1 MVKLMV
7 EDFDQISILEN
18 MLERNN
24 ISFELELSD
33 GSYGIRPPFLI
44 VSGVPLDMGRA
55 TKWIKE
61 HGAV

>member
-18 MLERNN
+18 MLEQNN
-24 ISFELELSD
+24 ISFELKLSD
-33 GSYGIRPPFLI
+33 RSYGIRSPFLM
-44 VSGVPLDMGRA
+44 VDGVPLDMGRA
-55 TKWIKE
+55 IKWIKE